1 MLPLKKLIIFSLAIF
16 LSACDNSP
24 KAEKT
29 IVLAPDGLFSATLS
43 EHYALLGTAKGNAEL
58 WQLNPKKLIHNWQH
72 TEDKNGI
79 IALAISE
86 TEEYA
91 ITAERNSIA
100 WWRISDG
107 TLLNVW
113 SLPGITNVSL
123 SAEGNFALIGLQDK
137 AIYFALEYGKTL
149 YAFAHQDVISAI
161 ALSISGNYAL
171 TGSNDGEAKLW
182 DLTTGELQYAWQY
195 QTKVSVVALSENDKF
210 ALTNASLGSTQ
221 IRKIRNG
228 KLLKQIGPNLMT
240 LSSARFS
247 KNGGYLLTGRTS
259 QRIDLWQ
266 VKAGKAIKYW
276 RPKVDNE
283 WRPSAASIL
292 ALSFSNKDKKF
303 YSISS
308 RGILQR
314 WKK

>member
-1 MLPLKKLIIFSLAIF
+1 MQPLKNLIIFSLIIV
-16 LSACDNSP
+16 LLACDNSP

-43 EHYALLGTAKGNAEL
+43 EHYALLGTSKGNAQL

-91 ITAERNSIA
+91 ITAERDSIA

-107 TLLNVW
+107 ALLNVW

-161 ALSISGNYAL
+161 ALSVSGNFAL

-182 DLTTGELQYAWQY
+182 DLTTGELKYVWQHR
-195 QTKVSVVALSENDKF
+195 TKLSVVALSENDKF
-210 ALTNASLGSTQ
+210 ALTNAALGSTQ
-221 IRKIRNG
+221 IWKISNG
-228 KLLKQIGPNLMT
+228 KLFKQIGPNLMT
-240 LSSARFS
+240 LSSARYS
-247 KNGGYLLTGRTS
+247 KNGGYLLTGQIS
-259 QRIDLWQ
+259 QKIDLWR
-266 VKAGKAIKYW
+266 VKTGKVIKHW
-276 RPKVDNE
+276 RPKVDDA

-292 ALSFSNKDKKF
+292 ALAFSNKDKKF